1 MAITEPYETQ
11 PVSGP
16 PAGDGQVTA
25 KRHGRGRRWTLV
37 VLAALLATVVVVLGV
52 LAGTYQPIQAG
63 GEDGIHFPGLP
74 TGTGI
79 TSVNTFGG
87 DPGELYAPPQLGTF
101 TIVEALNNP
110 GPRAVTIE
118 SVSIVGPQGQE
129 SGAQGLGPWPLTPAG
144 PVMWI
149 NAIGNWPAHGR
160 PVAGL
165 SLAPGQ
171 YILVGIPVRLSGTCY
186 NPGGFAEINVFYVK
200 ERFLSF
206 THWVAAPIERPWIF
220 RAPADP
226 GQEPGNNLTCLAK

>member
-1 MAITEPYETQ
+1 MAITEPHETQ

-25 KRHGRGRRWTLV
+25 KRRGRGRRWILV
-37 VLAALLATVVVVLGV
+37 VLAALLTAVVVVLGV

-87 DPGELYAPPQLGTF
+87 DPGELYAPPQLGT
-101 TIVEALNNP
+101 
-110 GPRAVTIE
+110 R
-118 SVSIVGPQGQE
+118 
-129 SGAQGLGPWPLTPAG
+129 
-144 PVMWI
+144 
-149 NAIGNWPAHGR
+149 GR

-206 THWVAAPIERPWIF
+206 THWVAAPIERPWVF

>member
-1 MAITEPYETQ
+1 MAITEPHETQ
-11 PVSGP
+11 PVSG

-110 GPRAVTIE
+110 GPRAVPIE
-118 SVSIVGPQGQE
+118 SVSIVGPQGQYA
-129 SGAQGLGPWPLTPAG
+129 GAQGVVTWPLT
-144 PVMWI
+144 
-149 NAIGNWPAHGR
+149 
-160 PVAGL
+160 
-165 SLAPGQ
+165 
-171 YILVGIPVRLSGTCY
+171 
-186 NPGGFAEINVFYVK
+186 
-200 ERFLSF
+200 
-206 THWVAAPIERPWIF
+206 
-220 RAPADP
+220 
-226 GQEPGNNLTCLAK
+226 

>member
-1 MAITEPYETQ
+1 MAITEPHETQ
-11 PVSGP
+11 PASGP
-16 PAGDGQVTA
+16 PAGGGQVTA
-25 KRHGRGRRWTLV
+25 RRRGRGRRWTLV
-37 VLAALLATVVVVLGV
+37 VLAALLATVVVVLGT
-52 LAGTYQPIQAG
+52 LAATYQPIQAG

-79 TSVNTFGG
+79 TSVNNFGG
-87 DPGELYAPPQLGTF
+87 VPGELYAPPQLGTF

-129 SGAQGLGPWPLTPAG
+129 SGAPGLWPLTPAG

-171 YILVGIPVRLSGTCY
+171 YILVGIPVRLSGSCY
-186 NPGGFAEINVFYVK
+186 EPGSFGEINVFYVK

-206 THWVAAPIERPWIF
+206 THWVAAPVERPWVF

-226 GQEPGNNLTCLAK
+226 GQEPANDLTCLAK